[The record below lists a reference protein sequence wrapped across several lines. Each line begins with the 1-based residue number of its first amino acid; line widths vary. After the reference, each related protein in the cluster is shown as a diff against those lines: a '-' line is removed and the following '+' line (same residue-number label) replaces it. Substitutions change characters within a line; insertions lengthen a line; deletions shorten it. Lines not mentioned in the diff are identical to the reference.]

1 MGKKIRIFFAD
12 GTEYTKKKDGI
23 LIDIQQ
29 NYIHFIDL
37 VDGNEQII
45 PLYRV
50 FRIIFLKDR
59 RMGDGN

>member
-1 MGKKIRIFFAD
+1 MGKKKRIFFAD
-12 GTEYTKKKDGI
+12 GTEYRKKKDGI

-29 NYIHFIDL
+29 NYIHLIDL
-37 VDGNEQII
+37 VEGNEQII